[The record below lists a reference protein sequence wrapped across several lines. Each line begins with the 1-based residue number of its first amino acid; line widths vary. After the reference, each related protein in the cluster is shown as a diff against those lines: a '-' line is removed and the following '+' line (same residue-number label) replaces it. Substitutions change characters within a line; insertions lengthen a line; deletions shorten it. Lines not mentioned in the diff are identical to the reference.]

1 MSSVTM
7 PRRASLVAERRFY
20 LGFAIA
26 AMAAVLFG
34 FARTFLLRH
43 WFPEW
48 AAAHGAPEPYFYFH
62 GVVFFSW
69 FVLLIVQPWLI
80 TARRVELH
88 RRVGT
93 FGAGLAAAMVVIGT
107 YGALMA
113 ARRTTGF
120 IDVPL
125 PPLQF
130 LIVPLRDLALFGV
143 FVGLA
148 VLRRRDAQVH
158 KRLMLL
164 ATIAILDAAIVRWPL
179 VMDIQLPEP
188 WFNIADLISDG
199 YLVALAAWDFASRGR
214 LHPVTLWGGLALI
227 VSQPLRAML
236 WGTGAWLAFAGW
248 ATGLLGN

>member
-7 PRRASLVAERRFY
+7 PRGAPLAAEHRFY

-26 AMAAVLFG
+26 AMAAVVTG

-48 AAAHGAPEPYFYFH
+48 VAVHGAPEPYFYWH
-62 GVVFFSW
+62 GALFLGW

-80 TARRVELH
+80 GAGRVDLH

-107 YGALMA
+107 YGALLA
-113 ARRTTGF
+113 ARRPSGF

-125 PPLQF
+125 PPLEF
-130 LIVPLRDLALFGV
+130 LIVPLRDLALFGA
-143 FVGLA
+143 FVALA
-148 VLRRRDAQVH
+148 VVRRRDAQSH
-158 KRLMLL
+158 KRFMLL
-164 ATIAILDAAIVRWPL
+164 ATIAILDAAIARWPY

-188 WFNIADLISDG
+188 WFNIADLIADA
-199 YLVALAAWDFASRGR
+199 YLIAIATWDFASRGR

-227 VSQPLRAML
+227 VSQPLRAVL
-236 WGTGAWLAFAGW
+236 WGTAAWLGFAGW
-248 ATGLLGN
+248 ATGLLGR